1 MGPQPRA
8 RYDAVMRTLALL
20 TACLGCSSHS
30 TPPPGGAPDAAKP
43 DATVD
48 APSPATPGVF
58 ATITGGD
65 HAGSYEL
72 TNPVE
77 CNVDIETHAYR
88 IFGGGGAIDLS
99 LHTIMQPEAGQQL
112 ASPDFWVIVF
122 ASPDATYYPQDTG
135 GSCSAT
141 IDASWPAARLHFT
154 CTGGAF
160 AITGTGVC
168 PPA

>member
-1 MGPQPRA
+1 
-8 RYDAVMRTLALL
+8 MRTLALL
-20 TACLGCSSHS
+20 TACLGCSS
-30 TPPPGGAPDAAKP
+30 PPSGGAPDAARQ
-43 DATVD
+43 DAASD
-48 APSPATPGVF
+48 ALSAATPGVF

-65 HAGSYEL
+65 HAGSYAL
-72 TNPVE
+72 TNTVE

-88 IFGGGGAIDLS
+88 IFGGNGAIDLS
-99 LHTIMQPEAGQQL
+99 LHTMMQPAAGQQL
-112 ASPDFWVIVF
+112 SSPDFWVIVF

-135 GSCSAT
+135 GSCSAS